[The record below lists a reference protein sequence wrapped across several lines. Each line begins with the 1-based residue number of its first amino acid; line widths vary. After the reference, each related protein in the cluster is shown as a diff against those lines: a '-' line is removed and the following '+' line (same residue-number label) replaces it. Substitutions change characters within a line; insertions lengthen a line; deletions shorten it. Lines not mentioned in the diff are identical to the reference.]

1 MEVLIPTGGSSSLL
15 LRFSAVIDLWLAL
28 GRQADDRAG
37 TILSLILGAVGIHL
51 PTDRRS
57 GEWKTQV
64 KERKSQVLPDEL
76 RRDKRRDREKP
87 RRTHERRYFT
97 AKEAWMQSGAATD
110 VALDPVAPVPV
121 HQGGGRYEEGR
132 TGKKKATGDFWA
144 A

>member
-1 MEVLIPTGGSSSLL
+1 MSLM
-15 LRFSAVIDLWLAL
+15 
-28 GRQADDRAG
+28 
-37 TILSLILGAVGIHL
+37 LGAVGIHL

-87 RRTHERRYFT
+87 RRTHERRKCMLTSGLPRSFT
-97 AKEAWMQSGAATD
+97 AKEAWMQSCTATD
-110 VALDPVAPVPV
+110 VALDPVAPVSV

-132 TGKKKATGDFWA
+132 VGQQVSLQVGAHPAMNARQTGKEKATGDFWA